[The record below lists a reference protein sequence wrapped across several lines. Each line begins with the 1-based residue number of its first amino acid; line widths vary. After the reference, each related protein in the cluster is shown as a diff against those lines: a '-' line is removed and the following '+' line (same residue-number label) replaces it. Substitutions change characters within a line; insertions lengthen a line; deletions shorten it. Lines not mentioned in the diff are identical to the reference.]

1 MPGRGQP
8 WKVGGTPDNTIT
20 SADIKQGTI
29 KQEDIDPAYQAIIEG
44 GGGGIDSEHVVDPFD
59 NFWFYD
65 EFFYPSPSTGL
76 DVHFE
81 KQATGGISVV
91 DNVVGGQTR
100 IGTDGVVDDVA
111 RINICGTGR
120 LALDPTKNA
129 RLVWRARKESSGDTL
144 QSVLLGGHY
153 YTGSYPGGSY
163 PFDSGIT
170 NDHVWFRADGTGNW
184 FAEITDGSTPD
195 SVDTGVAD
203 DNLFHTFEIR
213 TNPSTPSIEYLID
226 DVLVATFTTDLP
238 DNSVNAIATIQSGEN
253 TNKYLI
259 VDTLFLYQDR

>member
-20 SADIKQGTI
+20 SEDIKQGTI
-29 KQEDIDPAYQAIIEG
+29 KQEDIDPAYQALIEG

-91 DNVVGGQTR
+91 DNVEGGQTR
-100 IGTDGVVDDVA
+100 IATDGVVDDVA
-111 RINICGTGR
+111 RVNICGTGR
-120 LALDPTKNA
+120 LAFDPDKNA
-129 RLVWRARKESSGDTL
+129 RLVWRTSKLISGDTL
-144 QSVLLGGHY
+144 QSYLIGAYHAQG
-153 YTGSYPGGSY
+153 TFPGGLFPFTTGISTSY
-163 PFDSGIT
+163 L
-170 NDHVWFRADGTGNW
+170 WFRSDGTGNW
-184 FAEITDGSTPD
+184 FAETYDQTTLN

-203 DNLFHTFEIR
+203 DALFHTFEIR
-213 TNPSTPSIEYLID
+213 TNPSTPSIEFLID
-226 DVLVATFTTDLP
+226 DVVEATFTTDLP
-238 DNSVNAIATIQSGEN
+238 TFSLNAIATVQSNEA
-253 TNKYLI
+253 TNKFLVI
-259 VDTLFLYQDR
+259 DSLFIYQDR